1 MQKTVFVTGGAGF
14 IGRALVEHL
23 AGNTPHRIVNIDK
36 LTYAS
41 RLPAIEPSR
50 NYAFEKI
57 DICDREK
64 LRQAFDKYQPDLVM
78 HLAAE
83 THVDNS
89 ITGPEPFIQSN
100 IVGTFT
106 LLEEARSYWNKLEVA
121 KKAGFRFHHVST
133 DEVFGDLQP
142 EDPAFTETTPYAPSS
157 PYSASK
163 ASADHLVRAWHRT
176 FGLPVVI
183 TNCSNNYGPGT
194 FPEKMIPLMILNA
207 LQGKQLPVYGSGN
220 QIRDWLYVED
230 HAKALEL
237 VAEKGRIG
245 ETYAIGGKNEKKNI
259 DIVHMICALLEEL
272 APAKPQGVK
281 MYADLITHVTDRP
294 GHDHRYAIDCSKIE
308 RELGWMP
315 KESFETGLRK
325 TVAWYLAN
333 NTLYQKKTA

>member
-1 MQKTVFVTGGAGF
+1 MQKTIFVTGGAGF
-14 IGRALVEHL
+14 IGRVLVEHL
-23 AGNTPHRIVNIDK
+23 VQNTPHRIVNIDK

-41 RLPAIEPSR
+41 HLPAIEPSR

-57 DICDREK
+57 DICDAEK
-64 LRQAFDKYQPDLVM
+64 LRQAFDKYQPDLIM

-89 ITGPEPFIQSN
+89 ISGPGPFIQSN

-106 LLEEARSYWNKLEVA
+106 LLEQARFYWGKLEVA
-121 KKAGFRFHHVST
+121 KKERFRFHHVST

-142 EDPAFTETTPYAPSS
+142 EDPAFTEITPYAPSS

-163 ASADHLVRAWHRT
+163 ASADHLVRAWYRT

-183 TNCSNNYGPGT
+183 TNCSNNYGPGA

-207 LQGKQLPVYGSGN
+207 RQGKQLPVYGTGN
-220 QIRDWLYVED
+220 QVRDWLYVED
-230 HAKALEL
+230 HAKALQL
-237 VAEKGRIG
+237 VAEKGRLG

-259 DIVHMICALLEEL
+259 DIVRMICVLLEEL
-272 APAKPQGVK
+272 APVKPQGVR

-294 GHDHRYAIDCSKIE
+294 GHDYRYAIDCSKIE
-308 RELGWMP
+308 RELGWTP
-315 KESFETGLRK
+315 AESFETGLRK

-333 NTLYQKKTA
+333 DPLYQKKTA

>member
-23 AGNTPHRIVNIDK
+23 VKNTPHRIVNIDK

-41 RLPAIEPSR
+41 RLPALEPSH

-57 DICDREK
+57 DICDAEK
-64 LRQAFDKYQPDLVM
+64 LKQAFDKYQPDLLM

-89 ITGPEPFIQSN
+89 ITGPAPFIQSN

-106 LLEEARSYWNKLEVA
+106 LLEQARAYWTKLEVE
-121 KKAGFRFHHVST
+121 KKTGFRFHHVST
-133 DEVFGDLQP
+133 DEVFGDLEP
-142 EDPAFTETTPYAPSS
+142 EDPPFTETTPYAPSS

-163 ASADHLVRAWHRT
+163 AGSDHLVRAWHRT
-176 FGLPVVI
+176 FNLPVVI
-183 TNCSNNYGPGT
+183 SNCSNNYGPGQ
-194 FPEKMIPLMILNA
+194 FSEKLIPLMILNA
-207 LQGKQLPVYGSGN
+207 REGKKLPVYGAGN

-230 HAKALEL
+230 HARALAL
-237 VAEKGRIG
+237 VAEKGRLG

-259 DIVHMICALLEEL
+259 DIVRAICALLEEL
-272 APAKPQGVK
+272 APNKPQGVK

-294 GHDHRYAIDCSKIE
+294 GHDYRYAIDCSKIA
-308 RELGWMP
+308 RELGWTP
-315 KESFETGLRK
+315 TESFETGLRK
-325 TVAWYLAN
+325 TVEWYLAN
-333 NTLYQKKTA
+333 SALYQRKTA